1 MYGEACDFFSIVPK
15 NLENINDI
23 NNYKTE
29 DLLNDGNRAETSSG
43 KKTLIEKARQGL
55 DNIRSQP
62 WSGAAADILQVS
74 GQHLHIK
81 YK

>member
-1 MYGEACDFFSIVPK
+1 MYEKYSDFFSIVPK
-15 NLENINDI
+15 NLENINDLNDI
-23 NNYKTE
+23 KTE
-29 DLLNDGNRAETSSG
+29 DILNGNQVVYSSG

-74 GQHLHIK
+74 G
-81 YK
+81 

>member
-1 MYGEACDFFSIVPK
+1 MYGKSSDFFSIVPK

-23 NNYKTE
+23 NDIKTE
-29 DLLNDGNRAETSSG
+29 DFLNGNQDAYSSG
-43 KKTLIEKARQGL
+43 KKTFIEKARQGL

-74 GQHLHIK
+74 GQYLQIK
-81 YK
+81 

>member
-1 MYGEACDFFSIVPK
+1 MYGKSSDFFSIVPK
-15 NLENINDI
+15 NLEKINDLNDI
-23 NNYKTE
+23 KTE
-29 DLLNDGNRAETSSG
+29 DILNGNQVVYSSG

-74 GQHLHIK
+74 G
-81 YK
+81 

>member
-1 MYGEACDFFSIVPK
+1 MDGEACNFFSIEPK
-15 NLENINDI
+15 NLENINDL
-23 NNYKTE
+23 NDYKTE
-29 DLLNDGNRAETSSG
+29 DLLNGNQIESSSG

-74 GQHLHIK
+74 G
-81 YK
+81 

>member
-1 MYGEACDFFSIVPK
+1 MYGKSSDFFSIVPK
-15 NLENINDI
+15 NLENINDLNDI
-23 NNYKTE
+23 KTE
-29 DLLNDGNRAETSSG
+29 DILNGNQVVYSSG

-74 GQHLHIK
+74 G
-81 YK
+81 

>member
-1 MYGEACDFFSIVPK
+1 MYGETCEFFSIVPK
-15 NLENINDI
+15 NLESIKDL

-29 DLLNDGNRAETSSG
+29 DLLNGQAENSSG
-43 KKTLIEKARQGL
+43 KKTLIEKARHGL

-81 YK
+81 Y